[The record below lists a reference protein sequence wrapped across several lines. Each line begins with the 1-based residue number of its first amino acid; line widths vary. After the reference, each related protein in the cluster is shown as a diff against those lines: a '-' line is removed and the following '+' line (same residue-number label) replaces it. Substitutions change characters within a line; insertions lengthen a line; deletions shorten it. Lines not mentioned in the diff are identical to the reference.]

1 VIQVLIT
8 RPRDE
13 AKTLAGQ
20 IESLGFV
27 PIIDPMIEIR
37 MLPNVNVDHRN
48 FQAVVLTSANGAR
61 ALASN
66 AGFSR
71 ALPAFAVGAA
81 TAAAAR
87 AAGFTAVVE
96 GPGTVEELARL
107 IAEQCQPSRGAVLHV
122 SGSVVARDLAPLLA
136 KTGLTVNRAILY
148 ESVQATQLQ
157 RETCDGFAAGT
168 IGAALFFSPR
178 TARTFVNLV
187 TAADLVGTM
196 GSVVALSLSTAV
208 AEVLA
213 PFAFARTMTAARPT
227 TDSLLESLAS
237 LTHLSHSAAS

>member
-1 VIQVLIT
+1 MRVLIT

-13 AKTLAGQ
+13 AEALSGRISA
-20 IESLGFV
+20 LGFV

-37 MLPNVNVDHRN
+37 MLSNVSVDHRN
-48 FQAVVLTSANGAR
+48 LQAVVFTSANGVR

-96 GPGTVEELARL
+96 GPGTVEELAPL
-107 IAEQCQPSRGAVLHV
+107 IAGQCQPSRGALLHV

-157 RETCDGFAAGT
+157 RETCDGFAQSK

-178 TARTFVNLV
+178 TARTFVNVV
-187 TAADLVGTM
+187 TAAGLVGTV
-196 GSVVALSLSTAV
+196 GSVVALSLSVAV

-213 PFAFARTMTAARPT
+213 PLTFARTMTAARPT

-237 LTHLSHSAAS
+237 FNHPSPSATS